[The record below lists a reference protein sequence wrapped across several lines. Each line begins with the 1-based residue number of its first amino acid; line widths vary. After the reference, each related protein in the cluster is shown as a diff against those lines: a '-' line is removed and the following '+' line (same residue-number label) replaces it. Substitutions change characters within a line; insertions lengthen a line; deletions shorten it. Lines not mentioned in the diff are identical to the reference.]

1 MKLLPQPIQF
11 DWDQGNIDKNTAK
24 HKIKNEEA
32 EEVFVNQPLV
42 LLKDKKHSQT
52 EPRLM
57 VLGKTDNQR
66 LLSVIFT
73 QRGKKIRIISA
84 RPMSR
89 KERRLYEQKT
99 KDLAQI

>member
-1 MKLLPQPIQF
+1 MKLLPGPFQF
-11 DWDQGNIDKNTAK
+11 DWDRGNINKNIAK
-24 HKIKNEEA
+24 HKINNEEA
-32 EEVFVNQPLV
+32 EEVFVNQPIV

-73 QRGKKIRIISA
+73 QRGEKIRIISA
-84 RPMSR
+84 RPMGR

-99 KDLAQI
+99 KKRS